1 MTRRCWQDAQEL
13 LRYVLDGVD
22 TEESKRLRTLARAA
36 AAVSSVEAG
45 VAQVSLSQVCDDGLC
60 ASTAGGE

>member
-1 MTRRCWQDAQEL
+1 M
-13 LRYVLDGVD
+13 LDGVD